1 MKTYTREWKQK
12 KRKWVK
18 EHTHSNGTSYW
29 SIHYIQSDIEYS
41 NGEYS
46 MEKSAREDLKNYN
59 V

>member
-1 MKTYTREWKQK
+1 VYQLLKTIRDFDRQKINGESIWK
-12 KRKWVK
+12 
-18 EHTHSNGTSYW
+18 
-29 SIHYIQSDIEYS
+29 IHYIQNDIEYL